1 MPPGS
6 AACKWDEAQWES
18 APSPASAFEAPPPP
32 CPAFRDCFPLGPGA
46 SHTYLCLWPLTL
58 GGGVC
63 VCQVVEDMEKDCA
76 ICGQGDVGH
85 ANAIVFCEYCDVA
98 VHQV

>member
-1 MPPGS
+1 M
-6 AACKWDEAQWES
+6 
-18 APSPASAFEAPPPP
+18 
-32 CPAFRDCFPLGPGA
+32 
-46 SHTYLCLWPLTL
+46 
-58 GGGVC
+58 C